1 MLLAEVSSEPR
12 LFRDEIERI
21 AWRGTM
27 FVYDSVTNIIIKL
40 RKALGNASS
49 SAVIQ
54 QPDCPLSLCSVS
66 AFPPEKRLWYSST
79 GLRAGAGRR
88 KRP

>member
-40 RKALGNASS
+40 R
-49 SAVIQ
+49 
-54 QPDCPLSLCSVS
+54 
-66 AFPPEKRLWYSST
+66 
-79 GLRAGAGRR
+79 
-88 KRP
+88 